1 MSRVAGLGGP
11 TTAEYL
17 AAARTF
23 PTGVTVVATRYRD
36 GTPAKTVSAFSSLSL
51 DPLLIA
57 VAIGR
62 NSPLVWAARASG
74 VLSVNVL
81 RHDQGEVADYYA
93 AAEHRRAQPPPV
105 GLGRKGTGAPV
116 LDDCLSW
123 FDCRLVTVA
132 PGGDHALLIGQVV
145 GVRAGSGAP
154 LVHHAGRY
162 HRLDPAPPHSRE
174 PLEPALPHQQGI
186 AP

>member
-1 MSRVAGLGGP
+1 MSRLAGHREP
-11 TTAEYL
+11 TAAEYL

-62 NSPLVWAARASG
+62 HSPLVWAARASG

-81 RHDQGEVADYYA
+81 RHDQREVADYYA
-93 AAEHRRAQPPPV
+93 APERHRAQPPPV
-105 GLGRKGTGAPV
+105 GLGRQETGAPV

-154 LVHHAGRY
+154 LVHQAGRY
-162 HRLDPAPPHSRE
+162 HGLGPVPPRVQE

-186 AP
+186 SP